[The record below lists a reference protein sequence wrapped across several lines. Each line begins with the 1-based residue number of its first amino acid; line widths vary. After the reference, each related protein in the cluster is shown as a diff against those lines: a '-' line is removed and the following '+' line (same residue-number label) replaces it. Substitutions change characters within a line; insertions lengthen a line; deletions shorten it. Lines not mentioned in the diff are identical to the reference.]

1 MHTENR
7 QPPRICILQ
16 LRIQMPNWCRIG
28 KVVFF
33 LHFFEKNIP
42 RAESRVFL
50 VVRLKYCASDF
61 EEVFLKCEELKWSL
75 ECWNGSGRQLG
86 GLGGKAM
93 KALR

>member
-1 MHTENR
+1 
-7 QPPRICILQ
+7 
-16 LRIQMPNWCRIG
+16 MPNWCRTG

-33 LHFFEKNIP
+33 FRLLFFFYIFFEKNIP
-42 RAESRVFL
+42 RAESRVFR
-50 VVRLKYCASDF
+50 VVRLKYCVSDF
-61 EEVFLKCEELKWSL
+61 KEVFLKCEELKWSL